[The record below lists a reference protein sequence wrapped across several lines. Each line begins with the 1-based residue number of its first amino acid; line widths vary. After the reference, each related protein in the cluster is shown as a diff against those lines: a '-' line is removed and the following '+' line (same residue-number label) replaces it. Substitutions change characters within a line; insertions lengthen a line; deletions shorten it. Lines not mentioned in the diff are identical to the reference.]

1 MSFRPRTLLIAVLS
15 SALAFG
21 CSRPATSGWRATEL
35 PTNASFD
42 GVWFTDSL
50 NGWISGGA
58 HDVRGGLLGRTR
70 DGGRTWTI
78 RSDVVPGTGRE
89 GFYLHEIQFQDSLH
103 GCVVGDYGLILLTDD
118 GGITWRPARSNTGTL
133 VRLQLQGS
141 DGWALGPAA
150 LLGTNDGGE
159 TWHELVRNQDSN
171 HYLCGRAAAFT
182 DASHGWL
189 LSYTEPLMRT
199 DDGGLDWTT
208 VPLPVETRGALSD
221 ITFVDATH
229 GWLVGEFGVICRT
242 GDGGLTWERQVNG
255 VPVERE
261 RQRGEKPLPRF
272 GSEREE
278 PYKLELTS
286 VRFADRQRG
295 FALGHYGDVGESV
308 ILGTRD
314 GGETWA
320 TEARAPGQFLQRL
333 FVLDRRHAWAVG
345 YRARQLGQAL
355 YRYAAAE

>member
-1 MSFRPRTLLIAVLS
+1 MSFRPRTLLIALLS
-15 SALAFG
+15 SALALG
-21 CSRPATSGWRATEL
+21 CSWPEPSRWQATEL
-35 PTNASFD
+35 PTNASFG

-58 HDVRGGLLGRTR
+58 RDVPGGLLGRTR

-78 RSDVVPGTGRE
+78 RSDVVPDTVGE
-89 GFYLHEIQFQDSLH
+89 NFYLNEMQFQDSLR
-103 GCVVGDYGLILLTDD
+103 GCVVGDYGVILLTDD
-118 GGITWRPARSNTGTL
+118 GGITWRRARSNTGTL

-141 DGWALGPAA
+141 IGWALGPAA
-150 LLGTNDGGE
+150 LIGTSDGGE

-171 HYLCGRAAAFT
+171 HYLSGHAAAFT
-182 DASHGWL
+182 DSSRGWL
-189 LSYTEPLMRT
+189 LTHTGHLMRT
-199 DDGGLDWTT
+199 DDGGLTWTT
-208 VPLPVETRGALSD
+208 VPLPVETRGALND

-261 RQRGEKPLPRF
+261 RQRGEKLPPRIRF
-272 GSEREE
+272 EMEE
-278 PYKLELTS
+278 PYKLVLTS

-295 FALGHYGDVGESV
+295 FALGCYGDVGESV

-314 GGETWA
+314 GGATWA

-345 YRARQLGQAL
+345 FRARQLPQTL
-355 YRYAAAE
+355 YRYTAAK